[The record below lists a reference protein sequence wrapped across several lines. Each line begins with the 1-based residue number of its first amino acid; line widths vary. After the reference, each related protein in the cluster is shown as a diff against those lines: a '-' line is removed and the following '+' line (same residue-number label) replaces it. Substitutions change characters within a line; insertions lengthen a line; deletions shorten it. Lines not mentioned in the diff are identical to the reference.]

1 MPTVNQTNVLSARKG
16 CPLCG
21 GAIKIQATGEPYG
34 DPFLSGSYEGRYWC
48 NPCWVLYWYEHPQFL
63 VDEASRRQIAE
74 EAKLILIDRK
84 GVEVL
89 FQEGKNRVSLTDRGT
104 LLFEIKAQGDCISEE
119 YDPERFQILIRALQA
134 VDLKEIEGYQ
144 FTAKS
149 A

>member
-1 MPTVNQTNVLSARKG
+1 VLH
-16 CPLCG
+16 
-21 GAIKIQATGEPYG
+21 
-34 DPFLSGSYEGRYWC
+34 
-48 NPCWVLYWYEHPQFL
+48 WYEHPQFL

-74 EAKLILIDRK
+74 EAKLILLDRK
-84 GVEVL
+84 GLEVL
-89 FQEGKNRVSLTDRGT
+89 FQEGQNRISLTDRGT
-104 LLFEIKAQGDCISEE
+104 LLFEIKPQGDCISEE